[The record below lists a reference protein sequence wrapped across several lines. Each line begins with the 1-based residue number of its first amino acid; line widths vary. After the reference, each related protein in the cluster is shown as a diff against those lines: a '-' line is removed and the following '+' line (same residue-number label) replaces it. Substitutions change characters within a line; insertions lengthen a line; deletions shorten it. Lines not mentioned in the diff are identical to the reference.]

1 MDYYA
6 IGLGITV
13 ITMIISISICA
24 CCCRINACAIKKDEN
39 RQLLNTNSYKE
50 IIVSV

>member
-24 CCCRINACAIKKDEN
+24 CCCRINACSKHKDEN
-39 RQLLNTNSYKE
+39 RPLLDTNSYRE
-50 IIVSV
+50 IVVSV